1 MRREVGAGM
10 TACLGFLCAPV
21 LSKSL
26 LHVPAS
32 LAYPDGESLGGA
44 TG

>member
-1 MRREVGAGM
+1 MRREVGAG
-10 TACLGFLCAPV
+10 LGFLCAPV

-32 LAYPDGESLGGA
+32 LAYLAGESLGA

>member
-1 MRREVGAGM
+1 MRREVWAG
-10 TACLGFLCAPV
+10 LGFLCAPL

-32 LAYPDGESLGGA
+32 LA
-44 TG
+44 

>member
-1 MRREVGAGM
+1 MRREVGAYR
-10 TACLGFLCAPV
+10 GFLCAPV
-21 LSKSL
+21 LSKNL

-32 LAYPDGESLGGA
+32 LAGA